1 MLNADCEGVDLRFA
15 DALSLFRQ
23 LQTGVRESS
32 FRNIVLGRQVKASAL
47 CDGAADVNIN
57 QTVQRDG

>member
-1 MLNADCEGVDLRFA
+1 MLNAGGEGVGLRFA
-15 DALSLFRQ
+15 DAISLFRQ
-23 LQTGVRESS
+23 LQTGVQESS
-32 FRNIVLGRQVKASAL
+32 FRNIVLGRQANASAL